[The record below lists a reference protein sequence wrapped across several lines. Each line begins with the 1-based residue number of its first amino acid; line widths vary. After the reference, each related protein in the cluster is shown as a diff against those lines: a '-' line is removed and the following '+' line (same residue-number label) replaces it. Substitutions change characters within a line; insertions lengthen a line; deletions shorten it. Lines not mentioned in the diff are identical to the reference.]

1 METKLKSLKQK
12 ANSLPLTPGV
22 YIMKD
27 KSGKIIYIGKAKAL
41 KNRVTQYF
49 GSNTNHTTKVIRMVS
64 QVDDFEYI
72 LCDTEYEALL
82 LESNLIKKHL
92 PKYNILL
99 KDDKGYHYIK
109 VTYEA
114 WPKIKA
120 VMQKEKDR
128 AEYIGPYYSFYIA
141 RDTVDEILKLFKLP
155 NCNRSFDTPSK
166 PCLNYHIGLCNAP
179 CKGNISKDEYLE
191 TVTSAVDFIK
201 KGEISASDVCGL
213 KQKMETAAEELDFEL
228 AARLRDR
235 IRAIEK
241 SHEKQKI
248 ISSVHK
254 SQDVFAIATAGDTAA
269 VSVLIFRNGRLS
281 DKKVYYIDEISDK
294 ETAYSEI
301 LCSYYS
307 ENEIPPEIAVDAD
320 FEDKYIAAELF
331 SSVLGRKVSISVPE
345 RGTQKQIVD
354 MCAANAAEALSK
366 RTERSG
372 KEVSALNE
380 LSELL
385 GLKTAPRRIEAY
397 DISNT
402 AGNENVASMIVFI
415 NGRPEKAFYRKF
427 KIKSFVGQDDFRSMN
442 EVLDRRFS
450 EYRKGEDQSFKEMP
464 DLILLDGGRG
474 QISAV
479 LPLWDKYSLNIPL
492 FGMVKD
498 SKHRTSHICT
508 ADRDIALKATK
519 QSFNLVTKIQ
529 DEVHRFAITY
539 HKQRRKIST
548 LQMELMNIS
557 GVGDATAKKL
567 FSRFKTVKA
576 IRSAT
581 VDELKAAGI
590 SKKTAENIFNY
601 YSG

>member
-1 METKLKSLKQK
+1 MDTKLKSLKQK

-179 CKGNISKDEYLE
+179 CKGNISREEYLE

-201 KGEISASDVCGL
+201 KGEISASDVSGL

-281 DKKVYYIDEISDK
+281 DKKIYYIDEISEK
-294 ETAYSEI
+294 STAYSEI

-345 RGTQKQIVD
+345 RGTQKQIID

-567 FSRFKTVKA
+567 FLRFKTVKA

-601 YSG
+601 YNG

>member
-1 METKLKSLKQK
+1 MDTKLKSLKQK

-201 KGEISASDVCGL
+201 KGEISASDVSGL
-213 KQKMETAAEELDFEL
+213 KQRMETAAEELDFEL

-345 RGTQKQIVD
+345 RGTQKQIID

-450 EYRKGEDQSFKEMP
+450 EFRKGEDQSFKEMP

-557 GVGDATAKKL
+557 GVGDATVKKL

-601 YSG
+601 YNG

>member
-1 METKLKSLKQK
+1 MDTKLKSLKQK

-179 CKGNISKDEYLE
+179 CKGNISKEEYLE

-201 KGEISASDVCGL
+201 KGEISASDVSGL

-281 DKKVYYIDEISDK
+281 DKKIYYIDEISEK
-294 ETAYSEI
+294 STAYSEI

-380 LSELL
+380 LSQLL

-427 KIKSFVGQDDFRSMN
+427 KIKSFVGPDDFRSMN

-450 EYRKGEDQSFKEMP
+450 EFRKGEDQSFKEMP

-601 YSG
+601 YNG